1 MHIVSTTDEEEEEE
15 EKKTTT
21 KYTHTYTHIKN
32 KKDTHIGEIIS
43 NFRSWLIVEKDLTE
57 ESIRSYPLNIEV
69 AH

>member
-1 MHIVSTTDEEEEEE
+1 MHIVSTTDEEEEE

-43 NFRSWLIVEKDLTE
+43 NFRFWLIVEKDSTE